1 MMKNK
6 IFILGAITGMLTLGA
21 CGNFLEEESQSE
33 VIPKT
38 TSDFSE
44 LLLGTGYPDDAEP
57 NFSFISLMDD
67 DCAHFLTYAST
78 SDPEGTVGTSNAI
91 TQFPIYSWQP
101 TLADYDGY
109 DSEINV
115 TASSTTY
122 AQFYSKILGCNAV
135 LDYIDDAIGTQEDRT
150 YSYHIGNRQFEL
162 AELKL
167 LVDSV
172 QSAKFITAKKSNE
185 LIKKIEGFASKY
197 EASQLQ
203 RQVFVAGRVK
213 TMNESI
219 YYNVD
224 RIHAAIAENSRIT
237 FQYFQ
242 WNVDKKMELR
252 HDGALYEVSPWSL
265 SWDNENY
272 YLIAYDSNEKIIKH
286 FRVDKMLHIK
296 SNGKGREGRQVF
308 KSFDMAAYA
317 RKMFGMYGGKEEWV
331 RIECDNSFAG
341 VMIDRF
347 GKEVSMIRLDDKRF
361 AVNVEVA
368 VSRQFLAWIIGLGE
382 GVKLVGPDNVVEM
395 MNAEIDRL
403 IKQYKK

>member
-1 MMKNK
+1 MPKSSNQKLKLIYLMK
-6 IFILGAITGMLTLGA
+6 IFLERTDETHSITMP
-21 CGNFLEEESQSE
+21 E
-33 VIPKT
+33 II
-38 TSDFSE
+38 
-44 LLLGTGYPDDAEP
+44 DALAAYD
-57 NFSFISLMDD
+57 ISAERKSLYNDIEN
-67 DCAHFLTYAST
+67 LRVY
-78 SDPEGTVGTSNAI
+78 G
-91 TQFPIYSWQP
+91 
-101 TLADYDGY
+101 
-109 DSEINV
+109 
-115 TASSTTY
+115 
-122 AQFYSKILGCNAV
+122 
-135 LDYIDDAIGTQEDRT
+135 LDVIGTQEDRT

-185 LIKKIEGFASKY
+185 LIKKIEGLASKY
-197 EASQLQ
+197 EASQLH

-224 RIHAAIAENSRIT
+224 RIHTAIAENSKIT

-265 SWDNENY
+265 SWDDENY
-272 YLIAYDSNEKIIKH
+272 YLIAYDSNEGIIKH
-286 FRVDKMLHIK
+286 FRVDKMLYIK
-296 SNGKGREGRQVF
+296 SNGKGREGRQAF
-308 KSFDMAAYA
+308 KSLDMAAYA

-331 RIECDNSFAG
+331 HIECDNSFAG

-347 GKEVSMIRLDDKRF
+347 GKDVSMIRLDDKHF
-361 AVNVEVA
+361 VVNVEVA

-382 GVKLVGPDNVVEM
+382 GVTLAGPQNVVEM

-403 IKQYKK
+403 VKQYKK